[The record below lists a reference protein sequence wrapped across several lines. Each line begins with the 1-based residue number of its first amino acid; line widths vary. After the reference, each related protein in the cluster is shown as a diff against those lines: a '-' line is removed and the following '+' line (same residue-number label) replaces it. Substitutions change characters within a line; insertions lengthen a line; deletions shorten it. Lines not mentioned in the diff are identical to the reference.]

1 MQETMPEKIKLSE
14 LAYTI
19 QSTLADKFEG
29 RFIWVT
35 AQITDV
41 KIQTSVRRCY
51 LKFIEKSGQQIT
63 AELRGVFW
71 SKAFDQIEDFE
82 KLTGQKFADGLEI
95 TCLVAVRFHEKY
107 GLNLDVLQIEVQYA
121 LGSLELER
129 IQTLERLVKE
139 NPQTIK
145 KYEDSYVTQ
154 NNVLPLPLVIQRVA
168 LVTATNSDGQ
178 RDFRQELLNNKH
190 GYTFEVTEF
199 LTQIQGD
206 QAHLLIQ
213 EQMEK
218 IRLSNKKFDVVAI
231 VRGGGSQTDFKPFDT
246 YELAQCIA
254 AFPIPVLTGIGHDRN
269 TSICDLMAR
278 QEKTPTKVAA
288 KIIEINFEFENQILQ
303 FKERIY
309 DAANDLIRTA
319 KEQLQ
324 TIRRIIK
331 SASPDTILNRGF
343 AIIELNNR
351 IITNPEAIHA
361 GDKITTRLK
370 SSRIESQVTHI
381 S

>member
-1 MQETMPEKIKLSE
+1 MPEKIKLSE
-14 LAYTI
+14 LAYAI
-19 QSTLADKFEG
+19 QSTLGDKFDG

-41 KIQTSVRRCY
+41 KVQTSVRRCY
-51 LKFIEKSGQQIT
+51 LKFIEKNGQQIT

-71 SKAFDQIEDFE
+71 SKAFDQIETFE

-95 TCLVAVRFHEKY
+95 TCLVSVRFHEKY
-107 GLNLDVLQIEVQYA
+107 GLNLDIHQIEVAYV

-139 NPQTIK
+139 NPNTIK
-145 KYEDSYVTQ
+145 KFDDRYLTQ
-154 NNVLPLPLVIQRVA
+154 NNLLRLPGVIQRIA
-168 LVTATNSDGQ
+168 LVTAVNSDGQ

-190 GYTFEVTEF
+190 GYAFEVTEF

-206 QAHLLIQ
+206 QAHMLIL
-213 EQMEK
+213 EQLEK
-218 IRLSNKKFDVVAI
+218 IRVSEKKFDVVAI

-246 YELAQCIA
+246 YDLAQCIA
-254 AFPIPVLTGIGHDRN
+254 SFPVPVLTGIGHDRN

-288 KIIEINFEFENQILQ
+288 RIIEINFEFENQILLL
-303 FKERIY
+303 KEKIY
-309 DAANDLIRTA
+309 DHSNELIRMA

-324 TIRRIIK
+324 ITRRIIK
-331 SASPDTILNRGF
+331 SASPETIINRGF
-343 AIIELNNR
+343 AIIELNNK
-351 IITNPEAIHA
+351 IITNPDLIEA
-361 GDKITTRLK
+361 GDKIITRLK
-370 SSRIESQVTHI
+370 SSRIESQVTGKF
-381 S
+381 